1 MVKISILTASDTA
14 ASGKR
19 IDSAGEFIAER
30 CLDWGYEV
38 VNRQIVPDEKEIISQ
53 TLAMWCD
60 EVLVDLILTTGGTGL
75 TPRDVTPEA
84 TRAIAERDVPGIPIA
99 LISSGR
105 SSTPF
110 AVLSRGI
117 AVTRKKTLIV
127 NLPGSINGVSQG
139 LDILEPL
146 ISHIAE
152 LLTGP
157 TKHEE

>member
-1 MVKISILTASDTA
+1 MVKISILTASDTGA
-14 ASGKR
+14 LGKR

-30 CLDWGYEV
+30 CLAWGYEV

-105 SSTPF
+105 SATPF